1 MLNEISVQ
9 GKIQKIRT
17 FKNDRGVMVIGW
29 LDQREVSAF
38 TDGSHDREIYKFG
51 INIVSFE
58 PDVVNALSALDAGR
72 MDQKYTAL
80 VTLKGSLKT
89 KFPKEGSDFNPQLQ
103 LVVDEIVS

>member
-17 FKNDRGVMVIGW
+17 FKNERGVMVVGW

-38 TDGSHDREIYKFG
+38 TDGTHDREIYKFG
-51 INIVSFE
+51 INIVSFD
-58 PDVVNALSALDAGR
+58 PAVVDALAALDAGR
-72 MDQKYTAL
+72 MDTPHTTL

-89 KFPKEGSDFNPQLQ
+89 KFPPKDSKFTPQLQ
-103 LVVDEIVS
+103 LVVEEIVG

>member
-17 FKNDRGVMVIGW
+17 FKNERGVMVVGW

-72 MDQKYTAL
+72 MDTPHTSL

-89 KFPKEGSDFNPQLQ
+89 KFPEKDSGFKPQLQ
-103 LVVDEIVS
+103 LIVDEIVS

>member
-17 FKNDRGVMVIGW
+17 FKNERGVMVIGW

-51 INIVSFE
+51 INIVSKE

-72 MDQKYTAL
+72 MDQKYTTL

-89 KFPKEGSDFNPQLQ
+89 QFPKEGSNFKPQLQ
-103 LVVDEIVS
+103 LVVNEIAS